1 MYMARHSHEPIQGF
15 LASFLVVSPHSMA
28 VERCVSAYN
37 NIVSSVKASTALQT
51 ANNKLMPYYNGVP
64 TAVFNPHP
72 HVNRYFTM
80 KERRNKLPDI
90 KNYRRR
96 KNTIKFFGGSDY
108 DFEPLSSDDED

>member
-1 MYMARHSHEPIQGF
+1 M
-15 LASFLVVSPHSMA
+15 
-28 VERCVSAYN
+28 SAYN

-51 ANNKLMPYYNGVP
+51 ANNKLIPYYNGVP

-90 KNYRRR
+90 ENYRRR